1 MQAELERI
9 ESCDSIHLLTHPTLL
24 HKEEQSS
31 KKFFFFGTWPYHQKS
46 SLIELIIDGDQMTM
60 II

>member
-31 KKFFFFGTWPYHQKS
+31 KNFFFLVPGPITKNL
-46 SLIELIIDGDQMTM
+46 LIELIIDGDQMTM